1 MLALKHGIAI
11 SVAKQAS
18 DAQGL
23 APFSAVSKLAEYTGK
38 V

>member
-23 APFSAVSKLAEYTGK
+23 APFSAVSTLAEYTGK